1 MDTLGGPTLPGMI
14 ERIKAILLKPVETW
28 PTIAAEPSSPGELI
42 TRWAM
47 PLAASG
53 PVATFLHGQLFGYG
67 ALGIS
72 YSPGLMGGLSTLVV
86 SYVMGLVGVVVLALI
101 ADWLAPKFGGTADR
115 TAAFKLVAY
124 GSTAAWLAGIAQ
136 LIPGLGILAI
146 AGLYS
151 LYLYFT
157 GAAPLMKVPQ
167 DKGAAYTAVTIV
179 CAVLLYL
186 VVGMVSASFLG
197 LFGMGGLSGIASSS
211 GDSVKVNLPGGGSI
225 DTSKIEQ
232 AGQQMEDLANGK
244 GPKPIE
250 PAKLQALLPATLGG
264 FTRTALES
272 NGMGQMG
279 VEVEGTYTQ
288 GDMTIK
294 LTIVDSSGLG
304 ALASGIGGALGMQH
318 SSESADGYERAGMV
332 DGQIQSEKWNT
343 KDSRGSFMRQV
354 GGRFMI
360 TAAGQAGSIDELKAA
375 VAGIDQNALA
385 ALAN

>member
-1 MDTLGGPTLPGMI
+1 MDTLGGPAQTGMV
-14 ERIKAILLKPVETW
+14 ERIKAILLKPAETW
-28 PTIAAEPSSPGELI
+28 PSIAAEPATPGDLI
-42 TRWAM
+42 MRWAV
-47 PLAASG
+47 PLAAIG

-72 YSPGLMGGLSTLVV
+72 YHPGLMGGLSTLLVT
-86 SYVMGLVGVVVLALI
+86 YVLGLVGVVVLALI
-101 ADWLAPKFGGTADR
+101 ADWLAPKFGGSSDR

-136 LIPGLGILAI
+136 LIPGLGILGI

-151 LYLYFT
+151 LYLYYT

-167 DKGAAYTAVTIV
+167 DKAVAYTAVTIV
-179 CAVLLYL
+179 CAALLYF
-186 VVGMVSASFLG
+186 VVGMVSASFMG
-197 LFGMGGLSGIASSS
+197 MFGMGAMANLGASES
-211 GDSVKVNLPGGGSI
+211 DSVKVTLPGGGSF

-232 AGQQMEDLANGK
+232 AGKQMEDIANGK

-250 PAKLQALLPATLGG
+250 LSKLATMLPATLGG
-264 FTRTALES
+264 FTRTASES
-272 NGMGQMG
+272 NAVGQMG
-279 VEVEGTYTQ
+279 SQVEGTYTQ
-288 GDMTIK
+288 GDKTIR

-304 ALASGIGGALGMQH
+304 ALASGIGGAFGVQH
-318 SSESADGYERAGMV
+318 SSEDANGYERTGMV
-332 DGQIQSEKWNT
+332 DGQMQSEKWNT
-343 KDSRGSFMRQV
+343 KDGRGSFMRQV

-360 TAAGQAGSIDELKAA
+360 TAEGQAGSIDELKAA